1 MTIRIN
7 VTQEDINHGKRVSA
21 CECPVALAAARVI
34 GRPVTVT
41 PKRLRIYEGPYETAS
56 PAAYPLPVE
65 AAMFVNRFDHGGARM
80 VKPFTFDLEVQ

>member
-7 VTQEDINHGKRVSA
+7 VTQEDINHGKRMSA

-34 GRPVTVT
+34 NRPVTVT
-41 PKRLRIYEGPYETAS
+41 TRRLRIYHGPQRNDPANYRLPTA
-56 PAAYPLPVE
+56 AVE
-65 AAMFVNRFDHGGARM
+65 FIHLYDGGGARI